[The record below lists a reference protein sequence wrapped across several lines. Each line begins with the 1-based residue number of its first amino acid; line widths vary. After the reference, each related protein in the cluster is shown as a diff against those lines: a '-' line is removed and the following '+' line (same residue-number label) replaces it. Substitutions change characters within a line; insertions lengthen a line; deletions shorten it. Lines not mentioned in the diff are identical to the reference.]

1 MNLDFADVST
11 TLRNGGVALIS
22 TGQASG
28 DGRVSKAIKEATTSP
43 LLQDNDIHSSKH
55 LLFELCF
62 SESNPVSMSEIAE
75 LNDFVKS
82 LNADIQVI
90 WGAMVDN
97 SLGDDVKL
105 IMLAS
110 GFDMDHESGKI
121 FAQSPYA
128 PDPEMEIIKADED
141 AIEIGS
147 SETIV
152 KEEPEIVND
161 TTPVAEE
168 PKEEEPV
175 NVALVAE
182 PEQES
187 EVEDK
192 PVAEEPV
199 KTIETV
205 KPSEPVKEEVES
217 KVEEPEV
224 VTTVVEQAPITPAP
238 AKSVME
244 GIDNIAAFYGE
255 EMANQMRLDVARKA
269 YYVLDNDDLTNEE
282 LIAEIEKLPAY
293 NRSVEE
299 LGELKDK
306 FKK

>member
-1 MNLDFADVST
+1 
-11 TLRNGGVALIS
+11 
-22 TGQASG
+22 
-28 DGRVSKAIKEATTSP
+28 
-43 LLQDNDIHSSKH
+43 
-55 LLFELCF
+55 
-62 SESNPVSMSEIAE
+62 
-75 LNDFVKS
+75 
-82 LNADIQVI
+82 
-90 WGAMVDN
+90 
-97 SLGDDVKL
+97 
-105 IMLAS
+105 
-110 GFDMDHESGKI
+110 
-121 FAQSPYA
+121 
-128 PDPEMEIIKADED
+128 MEIIKADDD

-152 KEEPEIVND
+152 KEEPETISA
-161 TTPVAEE
+161 TTPVVEE
-168 PKEEEPV
+168 PKEEEPEV
-175 NVALVAE
+175 VAPVEE
-182 PEQES
+182 PEQKS
-187 EVEDK
+187 EVENK
-192 PVAEEPV
+192 PVVE
-199 KTIETV
+199 ETV
-205 KPSEPVKEEVES
+205 KPVETTKPSEPVKEEIES

-299 LGELKDK
+299 LGELKEK